1 MNIEELIKDLDKNL
15 TTIESKRIE
24 NTIYISYEMNT
35 NQSECPYCGE
45 FSNSIH
51 SHYVRTLSDLSIQ
64 NKEVKLLLVSRNFF
78 FSNQDCKHKTFGER
92 YNFVEPKA
100 VKTNRLTEHIN
111 NIGLRD
117 NSMDEVRTLK
127 DAGIKVFSNTVLRIV
142 KKKQKSI

>member
-1 MNIEELIKDLDKNL
+1 M
-15 TTIESKRIE
+15 
-24 NTIYISYEMNT
+24 
-35 NQSECPYCGE
+35 
-45 FSNSIH
+45 
-51 SHYVRTLSDLSIQ
+51 
-64 NKEVKLLLVSRNFF
+64 LLVSRNFF

-142 KKKQKSI
+142 KKKQKSV